1 MDLSPQHTSYSAN
14 SRYDRIKKSPRWDNE
29 DGVAAT
35 VGTIMALLVFLAFM
49 GIFTN
54 QFVPVWMGDNESA
67 HMSTAIEQFINL
79 KSSIDVSISNYP
91 NSLVAPSPIYVP
103 VTLSSAGIPVFAG
116 PTAGI
121 LTLSPDMIT
130 SKTNFNISYTW
141 TTDGVKAY
149 TIDPR
154 YDGHSGGYLEL
165 YSPNRYFVEQK
176 IIFEAGAVIL
186 NQSDGE
192 FILAGP
198 QFSVKNV
205 GLVSQPNLV
214 VKMTQVSVE
223 GTNRTIGGT
232 GSKGV
237 TANLEFANTVSYQN
251 NFSDASPN
259 ADTDEIT
266 VTITSKHGVAWR
278 DYFERTLEAA
288 GLVNTTNYE
297 IALTLET
304 SGINKGYYTVT
315 MTIFDVKI
323 FDHTHASVV
332 LSIGELGM
340 I

>member
-1 MDLSPQHTSYSAN
+1 MHLSPQHASYSAN
-14 SRYDRIKKSPRWDNE
+14 STGERIKKSPRWDND

-54 QFVPVWMGDNESA
+54 QFVPVWMSDNESS
-67 HMSTAIEQFINL
+67 HMSVVIEQFINL
-79 KSSIDVSISNYP
+79 KSSIDLSISNYP
-91 NSLVAPSPIYVP
+91 NSLVAPSPTYVP

-121 LTLSPDMIT
+121 LTLSPDT
-130 SKTNFNISYTW
+130 LFSKSQFNLSYVW
-141 TTDGVKAY
+141 TTNGVTPY

-154 YDGHSGGYLEL
+154 NDGHTGGYLEL
-165 YSPNRYFVEQK
+165 YCPNRYFVEQRL
-176 IIFEAGAVIL
+176 IYEAGAVIL

-198 QFSVKNV
+198 QLSVKNV
-205 GLVSQPNLV
+205 GLVGNPSLV

-223 GTNRTIGGT
+223 GVNKTIGGT

-237 TANLEFANTVSYQN
+237 TAEMTFADTVAYQN
-251 NFSDASPN
+251 NFTNNSDTISLTIQSKHGIAWKNYFNRTLTAAGLTYNSN
-259 ADTDEIT
+259 YSITATFHKGVISQNDYYT
-266 VTITSKHGVAWR
+266 VTITIQH
-278 DYFERTLEAA
+278 
-288 GLVNTTNYE
+288 
-297 IALTLET
+297 
-304 SGINKGYYTVT
+304 
-315 MTIFDVKI
+315 VKV
-323 FDHTHASVV
+323 FDHTRAMVT

>member
-14 SRYDRIKKSPRWDNE
+14 STRDRIKKSPRWDNE

-54 QFVPVWMGDNESA
+54 QFVPVWMSDNESA

-79 KSSIDVSISNYP
+79 KSSVDVSVSNYP

-103 VTLSSAGIPVFAG
+103 ITLSSAGIPIFAG

-121 LTLSPDMIT
+121 LTLSPNMVS
-130 SKTNFNISYTW
+130 SKTNFNLSYVW
-141 TTDGVKAY
+141 TTDGVRPY
-149 TIDPR
+149 SIDPR
-154 YDGHSGGYLEL
+154 YDGHVGGYLEL

-176 IIFEAGAVIL
+176 IIYEAGAVIL

-205 GLVSQPNLV
+205 GLISSPNFV
-214 VKMTQVSVE
+214 IKMTQVSVE
-223 GTNRTIGGT
+223 GTNKTIGGT

-237 TANLEFANTVSYQN
+237 TAELQFANTVSYQN
-251 NFSDASPN
+251 NFTDDSDDLS
-259 ADTDEIT
+259 I
-266 VTITSKHGVAWR
+266 TITSKHGLAWKN
-278 DYFERTLEAA
+278 YFSR
-288 GLVNTTNYE
+288 
-297 IALTLET
+297 ILET
-304 SGINKGYYTVT
+304 SGLVNNTDYVISSTLHTTGSNQGYYTIT
-315 MTIFDVKI
+315 LTIHNVKV
-323 FDHTHASVV
+323 FDHTRAMVT